1 MRFTI
6 GRKLGLG
13 FGIIL
18 LLVVAVFVLAYNTT
32 KDNLDTL
39 SVGID
44 ENDFIS
50 NYSAPT
56 LTDLQRLRDNVE
68 ESKNLIVRWA
78 TIPSYTEH
86 PDKRRLLKIKDTI
99 VPMDIQK
106 SLTNN
111 MDSLSPVVQ
120 DSIRAVFREIDDLF
134 SQYQEVQSL
143 FPNLASYDS
152 VFNNMQAT
160 FLIAPDGMMIT
171 KAKQVS
177 IRLDRLITEVHD
189 DNDRRTVRMNT
200 AFELAEN
207 DGSYLIRAILYGLIF
222 IPIIVLIVAVL
233 TARAITKPVRE
244 LKGMLI
250 KLGKGIIP
258 EREIKPSNDEIGDM
272 SVAMNKLVKGINHTT
287 EFAHHIG
294 QSNFDYE
301 YQPLSDDDTLG
312 HALLKMRDDL
322 AENERILEQ
331 KVIERTEEVVRQKG
345 ELEGQKMKIEEL
357 YKDVTDSIKYAKRLQ
372 DSILPPDSVRAN
384 LIPNSF
390 VLFKPKDIVSGDFY
404 WMDSTEDK
412 IHIAAVDCTGHG
424 VPGAFMS
431 LVGSNALDIAVQGD
445 SKKGPAEILG
455 ELNRVTSES
464 LNKGEGNSK
473 VRDGMDLAM
482 ISFNKD
488 FTKMEYSGANNP
500 LYHVRGDVLTQTK
513 ADKFAIGSFEYGEHQ
528 YTNHDI
534 EIKKGDL
541 IYASFTRPNAFPD
554 ISTPGVWVSYSPD
567 LVFWGQRHRIILSEN
582 GEVTGTGS
590 PPVKMPYGWL
600 AAYHETTR
608 DENNKTKYVTK
619 LVVLDL
625 ENPWKVKYKSPVLLT
640 RENFRDILPED
651 GFIPDTVF
659 TTGLIVDKDK
669 MYLYHGVDDTWTAE
683 TSYNIEEINEFLKQ

>member
-44 ENDFIS
+44 ENEFIS
-50 NYSAPT
+50 NYSGPT

-99 VPMDIQK
+99 IPLDIK
-106 SLTNN
+106 PSLMNN
-111 MDSLSPVVQ
+111 KDSLAGFVQ
-120 DSIRAVFREIDDLF
+120 DSIVAVFREIDDLF
-134 SQYQEVQSL
+134 SQYQEVQAL

-177 IRLDRLITEVHD
+177 VRLDRLITEVHD
-189 DNDRRTVRMNT
+189 DNDRRKLRMNT
-200 AFELAEN
+200 SFELAEN

-258 EREIKPSNDEIGDM
+258 EREIRPSNDEIGDM

-372 DSILPPDSVRAN
+372 DSILPPDSVRVN

-404 WMDSTEDK
+404 WMDSTDDK

-445 SKKGPAEILG
+445 SKKTPAEILG

-541 IYASFTRPNAFPD
+541 IYIFSDGYADQFGGIKGKKFMYRQFREVLME
-554 ISTPGVWVSYSPD
+554 IKD
-567 LVFWGQRHRIILSEN
+567 LPMEEQGSILNDKIEN
-582 GEVTGTGS
+582 WRGNYEQI
-590 PPVKMPYGWL
+590 
-600 AAYHETTR
+600 
-608 DENNKTKYVTK
+608 D
-619 LVVLDL
+619 
-625 ENPWKVKYKSPVLLT
+625 
-640 RENFRDILPED
+640 DILV
-651 GFIPDTVF
+651 I
-659 TTGLIVDKDK
+659 
-669 MYLYHGVDDTWTAE
+669 GVR
-683 TSYNIEEINEFLKQ
+683 I

>member
-13 FGIIL
+13 FGIL
-18 LLVVAVFVLAYNTT
+18 LFLVVAVFVLAYNTT

-44 ENDFIS
+44 ENEFIS
-50 NYSAPT
+50 NYSGPAIA
-56 LTDLQRLRDNVE
+56 DLQRLRDNME
-68 ESKNLIVRWA
+68 EAKDLTLRWA
-78 TIPSYTEH
+78 TVASISEH
-86 PDKRRLLKIKDTI
+86 QDKRRLLKIQDTI
-99 VPMDIQK
+99 IPMDIK
-106 SLTNN
+106 PSLMNN
-111 MDSLSPVVQ
+111 VDSLSNVVR
-120 DSIRAVFREIDDLF
+120 DSIEAVFREIDALF
-134 SQYQEVQSL
+134 IEYQEIQQIL
-143 FPNLASYDS
+143 PNLASYDS
-152 VFNNMQAT
+152 VYNKFFAASI
-160 FLIAPDGMMIT
+160 IAPDGIMMT
-171 KAKQVS
+171 NARQVS
-177 IRLDRLITEVHD
+177 SRLDRLIIEVHKE
-189 DNDRRTVRMNT
+189 NDERTVRMNEN
-200 AFELAEN
+200 FELAEN
-207 DGSYLIRAILYGLIF
+207 AGTYLIRAIFYGLIF
-222 IPIIVLIVAVL
+222 IPVVVLIVAVL
-233 TARAITKPVRE
+233 TARAITRPVRE

-258 EREIKPSNDEIGDM
+258 ESEIKPSNDEIGDM

-372 DSILPPDSVRAN
+372 DSILPPDSVRVN

-445 SKKGPAEILG
+445 SKKTPAEILG

-464 LNKGEGNSK
+464 LNKGEGNSN

-541 IYASFTRPNAFPD
+541 IYIFSDGYADQFGGIKGKKFMYRQFREVLMEIKDFPMEEQG
-554 ISTPGVWVSYSPD
+554 S
-567 LVFWGQRHRIILSEN
+567 ILNDKIEN
-582 GEVTGTGS
+582 WRGNYEQI
-590 PPVKMPYGWL
+590 
-600 AAYHETTR
+600 
-608 DENNKTKYVTK
+608 D
-619 LVVLDL
+619 
-625 ENPWKVKYKSPVLLT
+625 
-640 RENFRDILPED
+640 DILV
-651 GFIPDTVF
+651 I
-659 TTGLIVDKDK
+659 
-669 MYLYHGVDDTWTAE
+669 GVR
-683 TSYNIEEINEFLKQ
+683 I

>member
-13 FGIIL
+13 FGIL
-18 LLVVAVFVLAYNTT
+18 LFLVVAVFVLAYNTT

-44 ENDFIS
+44 ENEFIS
-50 NYSAPT
+50 NYSGPAIA
-56 LTDLQRLRDNVE
+56 DLQRLRDNME
-68 ESKNLIVRWA
+68 EAKDLTLRWA
-78 TIPSYTEH
+78 TVASISEH
-86 PDKRRLLKIKDTI
+86 QDKRRLLKIQDTI
-99 VPMDIQK
+99 IPMDIK
-106 SLTNN
+106 PSLMNN
-111 MDSLSPVVQ
+111 VDSLSNVVR
-120 DSIRAVFREIDDLF
+120 DSIEAVFREIDALF
-134 SQYQEVQSL
+134 IEYQEIQQIL
-143 FPNLASYDS
+143 PNLASYDS
-152 VFNNMQAT
+152 VYNKFFAASI
-160 FLIAPDGMMIT
+160 IAPDGIMMT
-171 KAKQVS
+171 NARQVS
-177 IRLDRLITEVHD
+177 SRLDRLIIEVHKE
-189 DNDRRTVRMNT
+189 NDERTVRMNEN
-200 AFELAEN
+200 FELAEN
-207 DGSYLIRAILYGLIF
+207 AGTYLIRAIFYGLIF
-222 IPIIVLIVAVL
+222 IPVVVLIVAVL
-233 TARAITKPVRE
+233 TARAITRPVRE

-258 EREIKPSNDEIGDM
+258 ESEIKPSNDEIGDM

-372 DSILPPDSVRAN
+372 DSILPPDSVRVN

-445 SKKGPAEILG
+445 SKKTPAEILG

-464 LNKGEGNSK
+464 LNKGEGNSN

-482 ISFNKD
+482 ISFNMD

-541 IYASFTRPNAFPD
+541 IYIFSDGYADQFGGIKGKKFMYRQFREVLMEIKDFPMEEQG
-554 ISTPGVWVSYSPD
+554 S
-567 LVFWGQRHRIILSEN
+567 ILNDKIEN
-582 GEVTGTGS
+582 WRGNYEQI
-590 PPVKMPYGWL
+590 
-600 AAYHETTR
+600 
-608 DENNKTKYVTK
+608 D
-619 LVVLDL
+619 
-625 ENPWKVKYKSPVLLT
+625 
-640 RENFRDILPED
+640 DILV
-651 GFIPDTVF
+651 I
-659 TTGLIVDKDK
+659 
-669 MYLYHGVDDTWTAE
+669 GVR
-683 TSYNIEEINEFLKQ
+683 I